1 VCGVS
6 RPVDTMGRTFTYV
19 VTAATVTGLAIG
31 GYYLYKSTRTQ
42 LRSLSSTASAHPSES
57 EKTYQGR
64 AAEQPVEAPTAANVT
79 SSETESGS
87 SGNHR
92 IISES
97 AAVTGE
103 PSASASG
110 AAAQTAEAPP
120 PASSSTTLAKPS
132 ETDTATGGVP
142 SLPIIDE
149 SELAGQLD
157 ASLRNIQET
166 GNADTARERKLL
178 KKLQS
183 IESYEVLSAPCRF
196 VIAQWCHTVFCTR
209 TAAQYNP
216 SSGKISLEQALQV
229 REELKKTYLESAW
242 SLLEMGGFDEL
253 AAEAATVSD
262 AETRQLIRESV
273 ARSAALKLDIACRMH
288 DPEKMRT
295 AYNDAVRQAEKDGK
309 SMDVN
314 DRLVLLASAALT
326 GRCDEVVRLGGG
338 VGRHELEVL
347 HSAALK
353 DPSMIDYGALY
364 LLSLKIVEEQHRLE
378 KEAHDANKSPAVG
391 QENSST
397 ASLGFVPGLAWEAY
411 TVRKTRFRLQSKEAS
426 PSRSVVTTSS
436 SSNTAPL
443 RPGVVADKWTEQKPH
458 AGVNL
463 IRTGAL
469 VHYINPGAVPIPI
482 SGFGTD
488 KEIRLFGYIDVQDQ
502 ESKEQMRH
510 MELFR
515 LVQDAERADIWRGT
529 ETTTLFCVSG
539 KRKGH
544 TLATSVLDVEFEM
557 EPDKTAIW
565 RVL

>member
-1 VCGVS
+1 
-6 RPVDTMGRTFTYV
+6 MGRTFAYV
-19 VTAATVTGLAIG
+19 ATAATVTGLAIG
-31 GYYLYKSTRTQ
+31 SYFLYRSARTQ
-42 LRSLSSTASAHPSES
+42 WQTLLRTAPASKPATSSQSQTEQA
-57 EKTYQGR
+57 K
-64 AAEQPVEAPTAANVT
+64 QPVETEAVSTKDISVQLSQDTEVLSTNHGSVSSSAEPGKGPTSAVEEPKRQPAEDATST
-79 SSETESGS
+79 SSSATPVPAQTENTASM
-87 SGNHR
+87 ND
-92 IISES
+92 E
-97 AAVTGE
+97 
-103 PSASASG
+103 ASAG
-110 AAAQTAEAPP
+110 VDEADLAA
-120 PASSSTTLAKPS
+120 
-132 ETDTATGGVP
+132 
-142 SLPIIDE
+142 
-149 SELAGQLD
+149 QLD

-166 GNADTARERKLL
+166 GNADTTRERKLL

-183 IESYEVLSAPCRF
+183 IESYEQLSAPCRF

-216 SSGKISLEQALQV
+216 ASGKISLEQAMLV

-253 AAEAATVSD
+253 AAEAANVSD

-288 DPEKMRT
+288 DAEKMHN
-295 AYNDAVRQAEKDGK
+295 AYNDAVLQAEKDGK
-309 SMDVN
+309 PIDVN

-338 VGRHELEVL
+338 VGRQELEVL

-364 LLSLKIVEEQHRLE
+364 LLSLKIVEEHHRLE
-378 KEAHDANKSPAVG
+378 KESRDASKSPAET
-391 QENSST
+391 QAAST
-397 ASLGFVPGLAWEAY
+397 STIGFVPGLAWEAY
-411 TVRKTRFRLQSKEAS
+411 TVRTTRFRLQSKES
-426 PSRSVVTTSS
+426 PSSKSGSAGLANPV
-436 SSNTAPL
+436 PL

-469 VHYINPGAVPIPI
+469 VHYINPGAVPIPV
-482 SGFGTD
+482 SGFGTE

-502 ESKEQMRH
+502 DSKEQMRH

-515 LVQDAERADIWRGT
+515 LIQDNTNPNLWRGT

-539 KRKGH
+539 KRKGQ
-544 TLATSVLDVEFEM
+544 TLATSILDVEFEM
-557 EPDKTAIW
+557 EPDRAAIW

>member
-1 VCGVS
+1 VG
-6 RPVDTMGRTFTYV
+6 
-19 VTAATVTGLAIG
+19 
-31 GYYLYKSTRTQ
+31 
-42 LRSLSSTASAHPSES
+42 
-57 EKTYQGR
+57 
-64 AAEQPVEAPTAANVT
+64 
-79 SSETESGS
+79 
-87 SGNHR
+87 
-92 IISES
+92 
-97 AAVTGE
+97 
-103 PSASASG
+103 
-110 AAAQTAEAPP
+110 
-120 PASSSTTLAKPS
+120 
-132 ETDTATGGVP
+132 
-142 SLPIIDE
+142 IDE
-149 SELAGQLD
+149 ADLAAQLD
-157 ASLRNIQET
+157 ASLRNIQDT

-183 IESYEVLSAPCRF
+183 IESYEQLSAPCRF

-216 SSGKISLEQALQV
+216 ASGKISLEQALLV

-253 AAEAATVSD
+253 AAEAANVSD

-288 DPEKMRT
+288 DAEKMHT
-295 AYNDAVRQAEKDGK
+295 AYNDAVRQAEKEGK

-338 VGRHELEVL
+338 VGRQELEIL
-347 HSAALK
+347 HAAALK

-364 LLSLKIVEEQHRLE
+364 LLSLKIVEEYHRLE
-378 KEAHDANKSPAVG
+378 KESREADKAPAESQRSPPTSA
-391 QENSST
+391 
-397 ASLGFVPGLAWEAY
+397 GFIPGLAWEAY
-411 TVRKTRFRLQSKEAS
+411 TVRTTRFRLQAKESSS
-426 PSRSVVTTSS
+426 PKLSRSPQVNPV
-436 SSNTAPL
+436 PL

-469 VHYINPGAVPIPI
+469 VHYINPGSVPIPV
-482 SGFGTD
+482 SGFGTET
-488 KEIRLFGYIDVQDQ
+488 EIRLFGYIDVQDQ

-515 LVQDAERADIWRGT
+515 LVQDDANKDLWRGT

-539 KRKGH
+539 KRKGQ
-544 TLATSVLDVEFEM
+544 TLATSMLDVEFEM
-557 EPDKTAIW
+557 EPDRTAIW